1 MKFLLTRVLS
11 TTLFT
16 IVFSVP
22 SQAQA
27 LLSNEA
33 KINSI
38 ISQMTLEEKVDMLHG
53 KHMFSSS
60 GVERLGIADIEYAD
74 GPFGIR
80 EEMEPNSW
88 KSLNLST
95 DSATFFPTGSALAAT
110 WSPEMAYAYGR
121 GMGIE
126 ARLRGKDMI
135 LGPAI
140 NIQRIPTGGRTYEYF
155 SEDPLLS
162 GFLAVAYTKGCQET
176 GTAACLKHYAL
187 NNQENY
193 RGFVDVRISPRAMNE
208 IYLKPFEM
216 AVLEGDAWGVMA
228 AYNKVDGKWC
238 SDNEMLLTDVLRKRW
253 GFPGIVISDWG
264 GVHATSAVVAGM
276 NVEMPGNRFMG
287 KALLDSVKAGV
298 ISEAVI
304 DQRVRELLRVRLLVQ
319 PIPAEKANKE
329 MTAKPEQLKTAYE
342 VAKRS
347 IVLLKNDG
355 VLPLNLKLVKKIA
368 VIGDNARCKQA
379 LGGVG
384 AGVKT
389 LREVTPLEGIR
400 EAIGNGAEVIW
411 AQGYPSYGAQER
423 FKRVSPQMAPDRK
436 LLAEAVKIAR
446 KADVVIFVAGDNREI
461 ETEGSD
467 RVSIKMP
474 QGQNEVAKALAA
486 ANKNLVTV
494 IVAGGPLELETVR
507 DASKALLIS
516 WFNGSEGGTA
526 LGDVL
531 TGKVSPSGKL
541 PFTFPIKLEDSPA
554 YATGSYPQQLKGSDQ
569 QGDIFVGLV
578 NREKND
584 RSQELIAPYA
594 EELLVGYRWFTTKK
608 LPVAYPFG
616 YGLSYATFEY
626 SNLTA
631 TPNAEGIRV
640 EFDLKNNSSIDA
652 EEVAQVYV
660 SRKQSALERPA
671 LELKGFQRVA
681 LGKGKQKRVS
691 ILLRRNDMKDWNAA
705 IENWQLEAGQVEV
718 RVGSS
723 SADLRLS
730 QTCTIN

>member
-660 SRKQSALERPA
+660 SREQSALERPA

>member
-1 MKFLLTRVLS
+1 MKFLLSRVLS

-27 LLSNEA
+27 LFSNEA

-53 KHMFSSS
+53 KHMFSSA

-355 VLPLNLKLVKKIA
+355 VLPLNLKRVKKIA

-616 YGLSYATFEY
+616 HGLSYATFEY

-660 SRKQSALERPA
+660 SREQSALERPA

-681 LGKGKQKRVS
+681 LGKGEQKRVS

-723 SADLRLS
+723 STDLRLS

>member
-1 MKFLLTRVLS
+1 
-11 TTLFT
+11 
-16 IVFSVP
+16 
-22 SQAQA
+22 
-27 LLSNEA
+27 
-33 KINSI
+33 
-38 ISQMTLEEKVDMLHG
+38 
-53 KHMFSSS
+53 
-60 GVERLGIADIEYAD
+60 
-74 GPFGIR
+74 
-80 EEMEPNSW
+80 
-88 KSLNLST
+88 
-95 DSATFFPTGSALAAT
+95 
-110 WSPEMAYAYGR
+110 
-121 GMGIE
+121 
-126 ARLRGKDMI
+126 
-135 LGPAI
+135 
-140 NIQRIPTGGRTYEYF
+140 
-155 SEDPLLS
+155 
-162 GFLAVAYTKGCQET
+162 
-176 GTAACLKHYAL
+176 
-187 NNQENY
+187 
-193 RGFVDVRISPRAMNE
+193 
-208 IYLKPFEM
+208 
-216 AVLEGDAWGVMA
+216 
-228 AYNKVDGKWC
+228 
-238 SDNEMLLTDVLRKRW
+238 
-253 GFPGIVISDWG
+253 
-264 GVHATSAVVAGM
+264 
-276 NVEMPGNRFMG
+276 
-287 KALLDSVKAGV
+287 
-298 ISEAVI
+298 
-304 DQRVRELLRVRLLVQ
+304 
-319 PIPAEKANKE
+319 
-329 MTAKPEQLKTAYE
+329 
-342 VAKRS
+342 
-347 IVLLKNDG
+347 
-355 VLPLNLKLVKKIA
+355 
-368 VIGDNARCKQA
+368 
-379 LGGVG
+379 
-384 AGVKT
+384 
-389 LREVTPLEGIR
+389 
-400 EAIGNGAEVIW
+400 
-411 AQGYPSYGAQER
+411 
-423 FKRVSPQMAPDRK
+423 MAPDRK

-616 YGLSYATFEY
+616 HGLSYATFEY

-660 SRKQSALERPA
+660 SREQSALERPA

-681 LGKGKQKRVS
+681 LGKGEQKRVS

>member
-1 MKFLLTRVLS
+1 MKFLLSRVLS

-53 KHMFSSS
+53 KHMFSSA
-60 GVERLGIADIEYAD
+60 GVERLGIADFEYAD

-355 VLPLNLKLVKKIA
+355 VLPLNLKRVKKIA

-616 YGLSYATFEY
+616 HGLSYATFEY

-681 LGKGKQKRVS
+681 LGKGEQKRVS

-723 SADLRLS
+723 STDLRLS